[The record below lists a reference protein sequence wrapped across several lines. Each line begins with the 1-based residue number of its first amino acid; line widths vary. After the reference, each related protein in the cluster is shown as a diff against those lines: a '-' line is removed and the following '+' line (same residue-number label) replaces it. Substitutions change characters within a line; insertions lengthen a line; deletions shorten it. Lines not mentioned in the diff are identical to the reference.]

1 MAVASLF
8 ANEGL
13 ARSRSLGRGARRL
26 KSSPVNEP
34 PKTLDLQ
41 ILELVDW
48 MIHELATPLASLT
61 ISAEVLS
68 SGFETMDPDEAREA
82 LRRIHRNTF
91 WLKALVE
98 NFKQSVRANR
108 AEPSLTLV
116 DLNSCVETACSL
128 VEPIVDSRQQTVLVG
143 GVPDRPLVW
152 GDAHWIEHILV
163 NLLMNASK
171 YSSTGGAIWL
181 DVVEV
186 EDTIQVRVIDSGPGV
201 RLQDQARIFRPY
213 TRGEAARRGRADGM
227 GLGLHVVKSLVEAQG
242 GSVGV
247 QSAPGR
253 GSIFWFALS
262 SFRRDETSAPVAT
275 GFAGRAAATELV

>member
-1 MAVASLF
+1 MAVASVF
-8 ANEGL
+8 SHEGL
-13 ARSRSLGRGARRL
+13 TRPRSLGRGARRL
-26 KSSPVNEP
+26 KSSPVSEP
-34 PKTLDLQ
+34 TKTLDLQ

-48 MIHELATPLASLT
+48 MIHELATPLSSLT

-68 SGFETMDPDEAREA
+68 SGFETMDPEEAREA

-108 AEPSLTLV
+108 AEPRLTLV
-116 DLNSCVETACSL
+116 DLNTCVATACSL
-128 VEPIVDSRQQTVLVG
+128 VEPIVDSRQQTILVG
-143 GVPDRPLVW
+143 GIPDRPLVW
-152 GDAHWIEHILV
+152 GDAHWIEHVLV

-171 YSSTGGAIWL
+171 YSSVGGAIWL
-181 DVVEV
+181 DVVEDG
-186 EDTIQVRVIDSGPGV
+186 DTIQVRVIDSGPGV

-213 TRGEAARRGRADGM
+213 TRGEAARRGRAEGM

-247 QSAPGR
+247 QSASGR

-262 SFRRDETSAPVAT
+262 RFRHDDASVPPPVAFVRRDAP
-275 GFAGRAAATELV
+275 GQLV